1 MIESLEDGATEIMF
15 HPGVYDDALA
25 ETGTRLLMQRELE
38 LQALLD
44 PAVRDTLAQRG
55 VRIISYR
62 ELH

>member
-1 MIESLEDGATEIMF
+1 MF

-25 ETGTRLLMQRELE
+25 KTGTRLLMERELE
-38 LQALLD
+38 LQALTD
-44 PAVRDTLAQRG
+44 PGVRDTLAQRD